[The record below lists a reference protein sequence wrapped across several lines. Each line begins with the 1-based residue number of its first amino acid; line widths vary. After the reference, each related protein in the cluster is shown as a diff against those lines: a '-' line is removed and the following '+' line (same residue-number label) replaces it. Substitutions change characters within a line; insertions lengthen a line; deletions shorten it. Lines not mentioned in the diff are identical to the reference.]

1 MRTVRTTSTQLCP
14 ACLLDTALDANEQD
28 EAGTDGDDAPPYDIE
43 TLLGRDAEAV
53 TYLARGFLSREPVA
67 LKVIDVPD
75 VAEFASRVHAWK
87 TRVAGVR
94 HPAVSRMIDAGISG
108 QRRVYLATEY
118 IAGPSLDYLLSH
130 RPPDEADRREI
141 ARQLAGALS
150 TIHAHGL
157 AHMRLDARHIRV
169 GGGATIRATILGLG
183 TTLIVAGWPPQPAL
197 DNAALTDLCRE
208 LNVPLP

>member
-1 MRTVRTTSTQLCP
+1 VRATSTQLCP
-14 ACLLDTALDANEQD
+14 ACLLDTALDPDAQD
-28 EAGTDGDDAPPYDIE
+28 DAGTDSDDAPPYDIE
-43 TLLGRDAEAV
+43 TILGRDAEAV

-67 LKVIDVPD
+67 LKIIDMPD
-75 VAEFASRVHAWK
+75 VAEFVSRVHAWK

-130 RPPDEADRREI
+130 RPPHEADRREI
-141 ARQLAGALS
+141 ARQLAGALEA
-150 TIHAHGL
+150 IHAKGL
-157 AHMRLDARHIRV
+157 AHMRLDARHVRV
-169 GGGATIRATILGLG
+169 AAGATVRATILGLG
-183 TTLIVAGWPPQPAL
+183 TSLIVSGWPPQPAL
-197 DNAALTDLCRE
+197 DIAALTGLCRE